1 MAMNLRQQ
9 VFARWRAV
17 LLPAVLVFAL
27 LAAAATWTAL
37 AFRAAQ
43 LEESRARFEQL
54 QALPLTLP
62 QMGPEDFINFHWQ
75 WVLAGGLTISLLISA
90 LVFQSLGARVR
101 EHEQTQQHLRALEKL
116 ADILMAIG
124 SRIDAPREVLD
135 DLARTAGDLLGMETS
150 GVALLDPATNELKVL
165 AYAGRVPPQ
174 PRKVFAM
181 ADLPLCR
188 RVMESRRVMF
198 IENVGVPS
206 PAAQPQELNQSI
218 ARYFGINSVILIP
231 LYVGMRALGMMFV
244 GDSQPRTFNDSQRR
258 LARVLG
264 GKAAVIL
271 SNSDLYKRMGDA
283 MRSQQR
289 LFEQREA
296 IFAVNAA
303 VYQASSFQESLQIIA
318 ELAPGVLDVDLCVV
332 TLTTDDEERAMI
344 AAVTRPHG
352 DELVGKLF
360 YSTGTNGSVIRASRR
375 MMVVEDARTHPGSHP
390 VLREQL
396 DVGSAAYLPLLRT
409 GGEFMGSLVLIRHA
423 PGPFRPE
430 QLNLAEMFASR
441 AAAAIENARLLD
453 QTRRDAE
460 AKTMLLRELN
470 HRVKNNLAS
479 IITLLSLDE
488 PEMSPLARQWLARAI
503 DRIRTMARTHDLF
516 SGGIDRVRLVELVE
530 QIIPSLSVVKPP
542 GVTIRSELGDASLML
557 RTDRAVSL
565 AMVLHELCSNAI
577 IHGTGASGTVTIHA
591 ELRRA
596 EKPFGKFAGW
606 LVLQV
611 IDQGKVTAGARRE
624 RALAVVTTPSP
635 GTPGDG
641 WGGGF
646 DAGEG
651 VQNQPIVE
659 RVGSGGLGL
668 MLVNGLVTRELG
680 GSFARMRGR
689 DRGTIARV
697 EIPVSAEEA
706 GGSLAAGK

>member
-1 MAMNLRQQ
+1 MTAALRL
-9 VFARWRAV
+9 VMHRWRAV

-27 LAAAATWTAL
+27 TSAAATWTAL

-54 QALPLTLP
+54 QALPLASPTP
-62 QMGPEDFINFHWQ
+62 GPEDFANVHWE
-75 WVLAGGLTISLLISA
+75 WDLAGGLTISLLISA

-188 RVMESRRVMF
+188 RVMESRRVVF
-198 IENVGVPS
+198 IEDIEDVALSVANS
-206 PAAQPQELNQSI
+206 QEINQSI
-218 ARYFGINSVILIP
+218 ARYFGARSAILIP
-231 LYVGMRALGMMFV
+231 LFVGMRALGMMFV
-244 GDSQPRTFNDSQRR
+244 GDSQPCPFNDSQRR

-360 YSTGTNGSVIRASRR
+360 YSTGTNGSIVRASRR
-375 MMVVEDARTHPGSHP
+375 LMVVEDARAHPGSHP

-423 PGPFRPE
+423 TGAFRPE

-488 PEMSPLARQWLARAI
+488 PELSPAARQWLARAI
-503 DRIRTMARTHDLF
+503 ERIRTMARTHDLF

-577 IHGTGASGTVTIHA
+577 IHGTGTHGTVTIHA

-606 LVLQV
+606 LLLEV
-611 IDQGKVTAGARRE
+611 IDQGKVTAAGARRE
-624 RALAVVTTPSP
+624 RAMAVV
-635 GTPGDG
+635 G
-641 WGGGF
+641 
-646 DAGEG
+646 AGPATMEG
-651 VQNQPIVE
+651 EAEPIVE

-689 DRGTIARV
+689 DRGTVARV

-706 GGSLAAGK
+706 VGSLAAAK

>member
-1 MAMNLRQQ
+1 
-9 VFARWRAV
+9 V

-27 LAAAATWTAL
+27 TSAAATWTAL

-43 LEESRARFEQL
+43 LERSRARFEQL
-54 QALPLTLP
+54 QALPALSPPL
-62 QMGPEDFINFHWQ
+62 GPEDFVAFQWQ

-174 PRKVFAM
+174 PRKIFAM

-188 RVMESRRVMF
+188 RVMESRRVAF
-198 IENVGVPS
+198 IEDVDDV
-206 PAAQPQELNQSI
+206 AQSVANPQEINQSI
-218 ARYFGINSVILIP
+218 ARYLGVRSAILIP
-231 LYVGMRALGMMFV
+231 LFVGMRALGMMFV
-244 GDSQPRTFNDSQRR
+244 GDSAPCTFNDSQRR

-318 ELAPGVLDVDLCVV
+318 ELAPGVLDVNLCVV
-332 TLTTDDEERAMI
+332 TLTTEDEDRAMI

-360 YSTGTNGSVIRASRR
+360 YSTGTNGSIVRASRR
-375 MMVVEDARTHPGSHP
+375 LMVVEDAASHPGSHP
-390 VLREQL
+390 LLREQL
-396 DVGSAAYLPLLRT
+396 NVGSAAYLPLLRT

-423 PGPFRPE
+423 TGAFRPE

-488 PEMSPLARQWLARAI
+488 PELSPAARQWLARAI
-503 DRIRTMARTHDLF
+503 ERIRTMARTHDLF

-542 GVTIRSELGDASLML
+542 GVTIRSELGDASVML

-577 IHGTGASGTVTIHA
+577 IHGTGTSGTVTIHA

-596 EKPFGKFAGW
+596 EKPIGKVAGW
-606 LVLQV
+606 LVLEV
-611 IDQGKVTAGARRE
+611 IDPGKVATGARRE
-624 RALAVVTTPSP
+624 RALAIATSPSP
-635 GTPGDG
+635 GTPGEG
-641 WGGGF
+641 WSGGF
-646 DAGEG
+646 AAAEEE
-651 VQNQPIVE
+651 QSQPIVE

-689 DRGTIARV
+689 DRGTVARV

-706 GGSLAAGK
+706 GGRLAGT